1 MRLMQKMSYGY
12 EIKLTYIVSFNKS
25 LDRFYNDRYEDIS
38 LDDMYDDNNDTGE
51 AIKEFCIDFTNRV
64 EDTLIQSES
73 ELSNIGYKVETV
85 PDFEIIDYSEDK
97 FVLELVYDAKTE
109 KEIDGIELG
118 NRLQKYLSIEYS
130 DVYDVEVTDEYS
142 RGNRD
147 NPPEYSTYDDKL
159 ELSAELDNIH
169 LIEKGELQEYLEEKR
184 KKQDNNDG
192 LSWFQAFG
200 GNDEDNT
207 FAMNFYPDNGAG
219 IGIFNGMTEDIE
231 DSPEDDGKAFDDV
244 SIEDII
250 TLKVEQGKYIPE
262 AVDYTDERI
271 DDIIYNIIPLP
282 QLSDAEDM
290 EEYYYNRDLDKVF
303 IVRQED
309 IE

>member
-1 MRLMQKMSYGY
+1 MSYGY
-12 EIKLTYIVSFNKS
+12 EIKLTYNVSFNKS

-38 LDDMYDDNNDTGE
+38 LDDMYDDDNDTGE

-73 ELSNIGYKVETV
+73 ELSDIGYKVETV
-85 PDFEIIDYSEDK
+85 PDFEIIDYSEDE

-109 KEIDGIELG
+109 KEIDGIKLG
-118 NRLQKYLSIEYS
+118 NRLQRYLSIEYS
-130 DVYDVEVTDEYS
+130 DVYDVEVTNEYS
-142 RGNRD
+142 RGNRE

-169 LIEKGELQEYLEEKR
+169 IIEKGELQEYLEEKR

-219 IGIFNGMTEDIE
+219 IGIFNNSLNEEKDLDQLYDELLFI
-231 DSPEDDGKAFDDV
+231 DK
-244 SIEDII
+244 I
-250 TLKVEQGKYIPE
+250 TSQVMNGQIKPI
-262 AVDYTDERI
+262 AVDMNAKEVDPDEYDLI
-271 DDIIYNIIPLP
+271 ELDDLNYDMSQGTGNVIAVYVYNK
-282 QLSDAEDM
+282 
-290 EEYYYNRDLDKVF
+290 DLNKVF
-303 IVRQED
+303 VYANY
-309 IE
+309 